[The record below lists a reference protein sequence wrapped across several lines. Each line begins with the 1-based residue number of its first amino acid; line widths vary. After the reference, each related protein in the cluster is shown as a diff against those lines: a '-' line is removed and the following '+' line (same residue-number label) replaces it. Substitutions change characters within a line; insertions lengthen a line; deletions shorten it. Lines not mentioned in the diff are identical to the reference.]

1 MGRNTKEE
9 EKKLKAMDARREEAA
24 NRAASE
30 AVVERS
36 FGMRKEPGKTWE
48 FVTYHTQNG
57 KVIKTEVQECM
68 DKDHAIEVYKL
79 AFVHTFIQG
88 R

>member
-1 MGRNTKEE
+1 MGRKTKEE
-9 EKKLKAMDARREEAA
+9 EEKLRVMDAIAKQRKEDEAA
-24 NRAASE
+24 PSIKAFS
-30 AVVERS
+30 
-36 FGMRKEPGKTWE
+36 MKKEPSKGWYFIEYEIK
-48 FVTYHTQNG
+48 NG
-57 KVIKTEVQECM
+57 KVINEVVKECM